1 MPDDEGVSA
10 SSVLVPFFF
19 AGGARHKLVEGETK
33 DYMEPQVG
41 SILEGKVTT
50 ITKFGAFVALE
61 GGRSGLV
68 HISEI
73 ANTFVNDVHDFLQEG
88 QTVKVLVLSTENGKI
103 NLSIK
108 KTQPQERPAPRP
120 QRPAGSSSA
129 PRPAAQQRTGSAQ
142 PRTFSRAPQQQP
154 LPPSGDQSFEDKLK
168 QFLSSSEGKMADLN
182 RSIDGKR
189 GGGRRRR

>member
-1 MPDDEGVSA
+1 
-10 SSVLVPFFF
+10 
-19 AGGARHKLVEGETK
+19 
-33 DYMEPQVG
+33 MELQVG

-61 GGRSGLV
+61 GGKSGLV

-88 QTVKVLVLSTENGKI
+88 QTVKVMVLSAENGKI

-108 KTQPQERPAPRP
+108 KTQPPQERPAS
-120 QRPAGSSSA
+120 RPAPRAAA
-129 PRPAAQQRTGSAQ
+129 PRMNNGGTQQMARPAQQNRPVNRASQPAAPVSAE
-142 PRTFSRAPQQQP
+142 
-154 LPPSGDQSFEDKLK
+154 QSFEDKLK

-182 RSIDGKR
+182 RSMDGKR

>member
-1 MPDDEGVSA
+1 MP
-10 SSVLVPFFF
+10 SSVV
-19 AGGARHKLVEGETK
+19 KQTEGETK
-33 DYMEPQVG
+33 LGMELQVG

-61 GGRSGLV
+61 GGKSGLV

-120 QRPAGSSSA
+120 ATGGRPVS
-129 PRPAAQQRTGSAQ
+129 RP
-142 PRTFSRAPQQQP
+142 APQQPRSFSRPPQQAAQA
-154 LPPSGDQSFEDKLK
+154 PSGDQSFEDKLK

-189 GGGRRRR
+189 GGSRRRR